1 MGKCLKLC
9 VLMLACML
17 AFGCASKSG
26 SQDTGINSPHAE
38 RFRRSYEAAFDSN
51 QQESSQQ
58 LLRKARSAIGTP
70 YVRGGTT
77 PDGFD
82 CSGFVC
88 WTYKSVGVQLPRTAR
103 EQSVIGQRINN
114 VDEMRAGDIVAF
126 RHPRRGYHT
135 GIYVGDGK
143 FIHSPHKR
151 TRVRINSLDDPYFKS
166 TFLGARRVKV
176 EGGENMI
183 AQAESRLNDFAEERV
198 VRELSRD
205 KKKAGKTSARDSKR
219 DDSRDDSR
227 SKKKDKIVQVA
238 SNDKKS
244 SATTRQQ
251 ASAPEKSSKTSSSE
265 KSSKA
270 SGSEKS
276 SKASGSEKSS
286 KTSGSGKSSKASA
299 SEKSSK
305 TSGSEKSSKTSGSEK
320 SSKASASEKP
330 SKASGQASSDKSSA
344 QATSSKGSADKDKTA
359 KSSSQK
365 AETKKSESKKSAP
378 EKVATK
384 AEPKSKKDQPKGKGD
399 NS

>member
-26 SQDTGINSPHAE
+26 SRDNGINTPHAE

-176 EGGENMI
+176 EGGETMI

-276 SKASGSEKSS
+276 SKAS
-286 KTSGSGKSSKASA
+286 A

-305 TSGSEKSSKTSGSEK
+305 ASGSEKSSKASGSEK
-320 SSKASASEKP
+320 SSKASASEKS
-330 SKASGQASSDKSSA
+330 SKASSSEKSSKASAQASSGKSSA

>member
-26 SQDTGINSPHAE
+26 SRDNGIHTPHAE

-176 EGGENMI
+176 EGGETMI
-183 AQAESRLNDFAEERV
+183 AQAESRLNDFTEERV

-205 KKKAGKTSARDSKR
+205 KKKAGKTSARGSKR
-219 DDSRDDSR
+219 DDSRDDNR

-251 ASAPEKSSKTSSSE
+251 ASAQEKSGKASGSD
-265 KSSKA
+265 KSGKA

-276 SKASGSEKSS
+276 SKASG
-286 KTSGSGKSSKASA
+286 

-320 SSKASASEKP
+320 SSKASASEKS

>member
-1 MGKCLKLC
+1 
-9 VLMLACML
+9 MLACML

-26 SQDTGINSPHAE
+26 SRDNGINTPHAE

-114 VDEMRAGDIVAF
+114 VDDMRAGDIVAF

-176 EGGENMI
+176 EGGETMI

-244 SATTRQQ
+244 STTTRQQ
-251 ASAPEKSSKTSSSE
+251 ASASE

-276 SKASGSEKSS
+276 SKASASEKSS
-286 KTSGSGKSSKASA
+286 KASSSEKSSKASA

-305 TSGSEKSSKTSGSEK
+305 ASASEK
-320 SSKASASEKP
+320 SSKASASEKS
-330 SKASGQASSDKSSA
+330 SKASNSEKSSKASAQASSGKSSA
-344 QATSSKGSADKDKTA
+344 QASSSKGSTDKDKTA

-378 EKVATK
+378 DKVATK

>member
-1 MGKCLKLC
+1 
-9 VLMLACML
+9 MLACML

-26 SQDTGINSPHAE
+26 SRDNGINTPHAE

-114 VDEMRAGDIVAF
+114 VEDMRAGDIVAF

-176 EGGENMI
+176 EGGDTMI
-183 AQAESRLNDFAEERV
+183 AQAESRLNDYAEERA
-198 VRELSRD
+198 VRELSRE
-205 KKKAGKTSARDSKR
+205 KKKAGKTSSRGDKR
-219 DDSRDDSR
+219 DDSRG
-227 SKKKDKIVQVA
+227 KKKDKVVQVA

-244 SATTRQQ
+244 SSTTRQQ
-251 ASAPEKSSKTSSSE
+251 TSASEKSGKASASEKSSKASSSE

-270 SGSEKS
+270 SAQASSGKS
-276 SKASGSEKSS
+276 SAQAS
-286 KTSGSGKSSKASA
+286 SSKASA
-299 SEKSSK
+299 
-305 TSGSEKSSKTSGSEK
+305 
-320 SSKASASEKP
+320 
-330 SKASGQASSDKSSA
+330 
-344 QATSSKGSADKDKTA
+344 DKDKAA

-378 EKVATK
+378 AKVATK

>member
-9 VLMLACML
+9 ALMIGCIL
-17 AFGCASKSG
+17 AFGCAAK
-26 SQDTGINSPHAE
+26 NSPREDSVNSIHAE

-51 QQESSQQ
+51 KRESGQQ

-103 EQSVIGQRINN
+103 EQSVIGQRITN
-114 VDEMRAGDIVAF
+114 VEDMREGDIVAF

-143 FIHSPHKR
+143 FIHSPRKR
-151 TRVRINSLDDPYFKS
+151 TSVRINSLDDPYFKN

-176 EGGENMI
+176 DGSETMV

-198 VRELSRD
+198 TRELSRD
-205 KKKAGKTSARDSKR
+205 KKKTGKSAARGSKR

-227 SKKKDKIVQVA
+227 GKKKDKVVQVA

-244 SATTRQQ
+244 SSVNRQQ
-251 ASAPEKSSKTSSSE
+251 TSTAEKSSKTSAQSS
-265 KSSKA
+265 SN
-270 SGSEKS
+270 
-276 SKASGSEKSS
+276 
-286 KTSGSGKSSKASA
+286 KASA
-299 SEKSSK
+299 Q
-305 TSGSEKSSKTSGSEK
+305 SGSS
-320 SSKASASEKP
+320 
-330 SKASGQASSDKSSA
+330 KSSA
-344 QATSSKGSADKDKTA
+344 QANSSKSSTDKDKA
-359 KSSSQK
+359 SKSSKPSNQK
-365 AETKKSESKKSAP
+365 AESKKSESKKSAP
-378 EKVATK
+378 AKVATK
-384 AEPKSKKDQPKGKGD
+384 AEPKGKKDQPKSKGD

>member
-1 MGKCLKLC
+1 
-9 VLMLACML
+9 ML
-17 AFGCASKSG
+17 AFGCASKNG
-26 SQDTGINSPHAE
+26 SRDNGINTPHAE

-176 EGGENMI
+176 EGGETMI

-251 ASAPEKSSKTSSSE
+251 ASAQEKSGKASGSD
-265 KSSKA
+265 KSGKA

-276 SKASGSEKSS
+276 SKASG
-286 KTSGSGKSSKASA
+286 

-320 SSKASASEKP
+320 SSKASASEKS

>member
-9 VLMLACML
+9 ALMMGCIL
-17 AFGCASKSG
+17 AFGCAAK
-26 SQDTGINSPHAE
+26 NSPREDSVNSIHAE

-51 QQESSQQ
+51 QQESGQQ

-103 EQSVIGQRINN
+103 EQSVIGQRITN
-114 VDEMRAGDIVAF
+114 VEDMRAGDIVAF

-143 FIHSPHKR
+143 FIHSPRKR
-151 TRVRINSLDDPYFKS
+151 TSVRVNSLDDPYFKN

-176 EGGENMI
+176 DGGPTMV
-183 AQAESRLNDFAEERV
+183 AQAESRLNDFTEERV

-205 KKKAGKTSARDSKR
+205 KKKAGKSAARGSKR

-227 SKKKDKIVQVA
+227 GKKKDKVVQVA

-244 SATTRQQ
+244 SSANRQQ
-251 ASAPEKSSKTSSSE
+251 ASSSAKS
-265 KSSKA
+265 
-270 SGSEKS
+270 G
-276 SKASGSEKSS
+276 
-286 KTSGSGKSSKASA
+286 KASA
-299 SEKSSK
+299 QSSANKSSAQ
-305 TSGSEKSSKTSGSEK
+305 SGSS
-320 SSKASASEKP
+320 
-330 SKASGQASSDKSSA
+330 KSSA
-344 QATSSKGSADKDKTA
+344 QASSNKGLADKDKA
-359 KSSSQK
+359 SKSSKPSNQK
-365 AETKKSESKKSAP
+365 AESKKSETKKSAP
-378 EKVATK
+378 DKVATK
-384 AEPKSKKDQPKGKGD
+384 ADPKGKKDQPKGKGG

>member
-17 AFGCASKSG
+17 AFGCASKNVSH
-26 SQDTGINSPHAE
+26 DTGINTLHAE

-51 QQESSQQ
+51 QQESGQQ

-176 EGGENMI
+176 EGGETMI

-205 KKKAGKTSARDSKR
+205 KKKAGKTSARGSKR
-219 DDSRDDSR
+219 DDSRDDNR

-251 ASAPEKSSKTSSSE
+251 ASAQEKSCKASGSE
-265 KSSKA
+265 KSGKA

-276 SKASGSEKSS
+276 SKASG
-286 KTSGSGKSSKASA
+286 

-320 SSKASASEKP
+320 SSKASASEKS

>member
-176 EGGENMI
+176 EGGETMI
-183 AQAESRLNDFAEERV
+183 AQAESRLNDFTEERV

-205 KKKAGKTSARDSKR
+205 
-219 DDSRDDSR
+219 
-227 SKKKDKIVQVA
+227 KKKDKIVQVA

-251 ASAPEKSSKTSSSE
+251 ASAQEKSGKASGSE
-265 KSSKA
+265 KSGKT

-286 KTSGSGKSSKASA
+286 KTSGS
-299 SEKSSK
+299 EKSS
-305 TSGSEKSSKTSGSEK
+305 
-320 SSKASASEKP
+320 
-330 SKASGQASSDKSSA
+330 
-344 QATSSKGSADKDKTA
+344 
-359 KSSSQK
+359 
-365 AETKKSESKKSAP
+365 
-378 EKVATK
+378 
-384 AEPKSKKDQPKGKGD
+384 
-399 NS
+399 

>member
-166 TFLGARRVKV
+166 TFLGARRIKV
-176 EGGENMI
+176 EGGETMI
-183 AQAESRLNDFAEERV
+183 AQAESRLNDFTEERV

-205 KKKAGKTSARDSKR
+205 KKKAGKTSARGSKR
-219 DDSRDDSR
+219 DDSRDDNR

-251 ASAPEKSSKTSSSE
+251 ASAQEKSGKASGSD
-265 KSSKA
+265 KSGKA

-276 SKASGSEKSS
+276 SKASG
-286 KTSGSGKSSKASA
+286 

-320 SSKASASEKP
+320 SSKASASEKS

>member
-26 SQDTGINSPHAE
+26 SRDNGINTPHAE

-176 EGGENMI
+176 EGGETMI
-183 AQAESRLNDFAEERV
+183 AQAESRLNDFTEERV

-205 KKKAGKTSARDSKR
+205 KKKAGKTSARGSKR

-244 SATTRQQ
+244 SATTKQQ
-251 ASAPEKSSKTSSSE
+251 SSAPE

-276 SKASGSEKSS
+276 GKA
-286 KTSGSGKSSKASA
+286 
-299 SEKSSK
+299 
-305 TSGSEKSSKTSGSEK
+305 SGSEK
-320 SSKASASEKP
+320 SSKASASEKS
-330 SKASGQASSDKSSA
+330 SKASSSEKSSKASAQASSGKSSA
-344 QATSSKGSADKDKTA
+344 QASSSKGSADKDKTA

>member
-9 VLMLACML
+9 ALMMGCIL
-17 AFGCASKSG
+17 AFGCAAKNSPREDS
-26 SQDTGINSPHAE
+26 INSIHAE

-51 QQESSQQ
+51 QQESGQQ

-70 YVRGGTT
+70 YVRGGTS

-103 EQSVIGQRINN
+103 EQSVIGQRITN
-114 VDEMRAGDIVAF
+114 VEDMRAGDIVAF

-143 FIHSPHKR
+143 FIHSPRKR
-151 TRVRINSLDDPYFKS
+151 TSVRINSLDDPYFKN

-176 EGGENMI
+176 DGSETMV
-183 AQAESRLNDFAEERV
+183 AQAESRLNDFTEERV

-205 KKKAGKTSARDSKR
+205 KKKAGKSAARGSKR

-227 SKKKDKIVQVA
+227 DKKKDKVVQVA

-244 SATTRQQ
+244 SSVNRQQ
-251 ASAPEKSSKTSSSE
+251 SSASAKSSKTSAQSSSN
-265 KSSKA
+265 KSSA
-270 SGSEKS
+270 QSGSSKS
-276 SKASGSEKSS
+276 SAQ
-286 KTSGSGKSSKASA
+286 SGSGKSSA
-299 SEKSSK
+299 
-305 TSGSEKSSKTSGSEK
+305 
-320 SSKASASEKP
+320 
-330 SKASGQASSDKSSA
+330 QAS
-344 QATSSKGSADKDKTA
+344 SSKGSADKDKA
-359 KSSSQK
+359 SKSSKPSSQK
-365 AETKKSESKKSAP
+365 AESKKSDTKKSAP
-378 EKVATK
+378 DKVATK
-384 AEPKSKKDQPKGKGD
+384 AEPKGKKDQPKGKGG